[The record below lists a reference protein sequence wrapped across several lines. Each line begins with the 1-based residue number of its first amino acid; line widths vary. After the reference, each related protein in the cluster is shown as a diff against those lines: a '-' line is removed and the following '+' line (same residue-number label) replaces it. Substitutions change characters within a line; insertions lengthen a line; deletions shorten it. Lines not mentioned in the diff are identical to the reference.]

1 MIKAIDDNR
10 QSEEKQI
17 TLYEED
23 ARKMYRKWDN
33 VKHISEKIKEKR
45 VPRKAYDS
53 GLWGLKINTKE
64 RLQKRKD
71 SLPFGVVV
79 TLKEMNGVN
88 PVSYTHLYASS
99 LLSDQY
105 FAVLSNVCNVCQ
117 RKPRYPGAGAEVSQI
132 LRKTGVFVSGAF
144 ADGGEV

>member
-64 RLQKRKD
+64 CLQKRKD

-88 PVSYTHLYASS
+88 RIDDFVKMCLARGWLVQRLDIENQLDLYT
-99 LLSDQY
+99 
-105 FAVLSNVCNVCQ
+105 
-117 RKPRYPGAGAEVSQI
+117 KAEEEI
-132 LRKTGVFVSGAF
+132 EF
-144 ADGGEV
+144 E

>member
-45 VPRKAYDS
+45 GPRKAYDS
-53 GLWGLKINTKE
+53 GLWGLKINTKNACRKE
-64 RLQKRKD
+64 KILFRLVW
-71 SLPFGVVV
+71 L
-79 TLKEMNGVN
+79 
-88 PVSYTHLYASS
+88 
-99 LLSDQY
+99 
-105 FAVLSNVCNVCQ
+105 
-117 RKPRYPGAGAEVSQI
+117 
-132 LRKTGVFVSGAF
+132 
-144 ADGGEV
+144 